1 MTSVAAQRI
10 QNFRALFDKAMR
22 FPVGP
27 LTDMR
32 LYELSQKLRT
42 EAHYYITSSTLDMD
56 FLAWMAR
63 ERAAGRTYSSEQE
76 ARSVFSQAGVVAPPE
91 SLKTET
97 LQISGQGC

>member
-10 QNFRALFDKAMR
+10 QNFRALFDEAMR

-27 LTDMR
+27 LTDIR

-56 FLAWMAR
+56 FIAWMAR

-76 ARSVFSQAGVVAPPE
+76 ARLVFSQAGVVAPPE

>member
-42 EAHYYITSSTLDMD
+42 EAHYYITSSTLDID

-76 ARSVFSQAGVVAPPE
+76 ARLVFSQAGVVAPPE

-97 LQISGQGC
+97 LHVLEQGH

>member
-91 SLKTET
+91 SLKIET

>member
-1 MTSVAAQRI
+1 MISIAAQRI

>member
-10 QNFRALFDKAMR
+10 QNFRALFDEAMR

-42 EAHYYITSSTLDMD
+42 EAHYYITSSTLDIA
-56 FLAWMAR
+56 FLAFLSR

>member
-10 QNFRALFDKAMR
+10 QNFRALFDEAMR

-56 FLAWMAR
+56 FIAWMAR

-76 ARSVFSQAGVVAPPE
+76 ARLVFSQAGVVAPPE